1 MGPQPERGRGSLAVL
16 AASSLPLATR
26 LSARIARGM
35 AVTQGPERD
44 VTPLAPG
51 RDDGER
57 VTALESQ
64 AGPLVPACQF
74 LTTVRC
80 SSERDS

>member
-1 MGPQPERGRGSLAVL
+1 MGPLYERGRGSLAGL

-26 LSARIARGM
+26 LSVPIARDT
-35 AVTQGPERD
+35 AVTQGPEHD
-44 VTPLAPG
+44 VTALAPG

-64 AGPLVPACQF
+64 AGPLVPACRF
-74 LTTVRC
+74 LTKVRC
-80 SSERDS
+80 R

>member
-1 MGPQPERGRGSLAVL
+1 MLT
-16 AASSLPLATR
+16 ASSLPLATR
-26 LSARIARGM
+26 LPEPIARDM

-51 RDDGER
+51 QGDGVR

-74 LTTVRC
+74 LTKVRC
-80 SSERDS
+80 SYELDS